1 MYIYM
6 QVYDIQVHVYNYMYL
21 VCLTCTVYKS
31 VVKQV
36 HTLFK

>member
-6 QVYDIQVHVYNYMYL
+6 QVYDIQVHVYNCP

-31 VVKQV
+31 VVERG
-36 HTLFK
+36 HELFK